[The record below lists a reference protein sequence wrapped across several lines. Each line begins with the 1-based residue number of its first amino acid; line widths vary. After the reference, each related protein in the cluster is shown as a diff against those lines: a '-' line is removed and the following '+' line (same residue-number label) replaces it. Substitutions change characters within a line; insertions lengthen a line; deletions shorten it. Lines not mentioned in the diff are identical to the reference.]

1 MVSYRSPGVYVEEVP
16 SAVQPIAGVSTS
28 TAAFIGVVPDTINIP
43 IRRVVGE
50 RIAIA
55 DGNAVFPLARFPV
68 LPPEVDQDFDIWL
81 DPRPVAQLQNT
92 QDGAR
97 LEFSQPLVS
106 GATVTVSFTPAPV
119 KNEEAEKLSNSNR
132 LFKLKQY
139 PVREQRG
146 SYSIRVKAT
155 ADAPDEE
162 VGPDVAWLTND
173 QENQQALV
181 NFAADPPEGGVVTVD
196 YVPAPVQ
203 NRTVEPVRRSTT
215 SYKVSDYAVVTE
227 EGTYAVN
234 VDVTQAVTVSLD
246 STNAIARVTFASAPP
261 ANAIILGSY
270 TVGEQFAV
278 TAAGEALLCTNFSE
292 FKRAFGSFS
301 TDAGQRRLAH
311 AVYGFFNNGGTRC
324 YVIRVASPDE
334 IDDELLARL
343 EAIDD
348 ISLLA
353 APGVTAARIQ
363 EKLISHC
370 EKMEDRFAILDG
382 QLDVSRYAVDAIK
395 GSPPVRDSNY
405 AAMYFPWLDVGE
417 TNDQEE
423 AIYMPPSGHIA
434 GVYARVDTQRG
445 VHKAPANE
453 VIRGALGVST
463 RLSREHQAGLNPA
476 GINVIRD
483 FNGNITIWG
492 ARTLG
497 GDGNGEWKY
506 VSVRRLFLFLRESID
521 EGIQWA
527 VFEPN
532 DPSLWARITRNVTAF
547 LTTVWRA
554 GALFGTTPQEA
565 FYVKCDAETNPP
577 EVRDLGQVVTEV
589 GVAVVRPAEFVIFR
603 ISQWPGRSSSV
614 SSDE

>member
-28 TAAFIGVVPDTINIP
+28 TAAFIGIVPDTINIP
-43 IRRVVGE
+43 IRRVVNE

-55 DGNAVFPLARFPV
+55 DGQAVFPLARFPV
-68 LPPEVDQDFDIWL
+68 LPPEVDDDFDIRL
-81 DPRPVAQLQNT
+81 DPQAVAQLRNT
-92 QDGAR
+92 QNGAQ
-97 LEFSQPLVS
+97 LDFNAPLIS
-106 GATVTVSFTPAPV
+106 GAKVTVSFTPARV
-119 KNEEAEKLSNSNR
+119 EHETARRLSNTE
-132 LFKLKQY
+132 FKLKQY
-139 PVREQRG
+139 PVQTKRG
-146 SYSIRVKAT
+146 SYSIRVAAN
-155 ADAPDEE
+155 ADAPATE
-162 VGPDVAWLTND
+162 VGPDAAFLEND
-173 QENQQALV
+173 ENNNQALV
-181 NFAADPPEGGVVTVD
+181 KFSADQPDEAIVTVD

-203 NRTVEPVRRSTT
+203 NRTVEPVEGNTT
-215 SYKVSDYAVVTE
+215 SYKVSDYPVV
-227 EGTYAVN
+227 EGNYAVS
-234 VDVTQAVTVSLD
+234 VDVTDAVRVSAD
-246 STNAIARVTFASAPP
+246 STNAIARLNFTSAPP
-261 ANAIILGSY
+261 ANTIISGSY
-270 TVGEQFAV
+270 TVGEQFSV
-278 TAAGEALLCTNFSE
+278 TAAGTALLCTNFSE
-292 FKRAFGSFS
+292 FKRAFGNFS

-324 YVIRVASPDE
+324 YVMRVDSADK

-343 EAIDD
+343 ETIDD

-353 APGVTAARIQ
+353 APGITDAKIQ
-363 EKLISHC
+363 EKIISHC
-370 EKMEDRFAILDG
+370 EKLEDRFAILDG
-382 QLDVSRYAVDAIK
+382 QPAVSQYTVDAIK

-405 AAMYFPWLDVGE
+405 AAMYFPWIDVGD
-417 TNDQEE
+417 TNEQAEP
-423 AIYMPPSGHIA
+423 IYMPPSGHIA

-453 VIRGALGVST
+453 VIRGALGVSA

-483 FNGNITIWG
+483 FDGTITIWG

-497 GDGNGEWKY
+497 GDANGEWKY
-506 VSVRRLFLFLRESID
+506 LSVRRLFLFLRESID

-547 LTTVWRA
+547 LTSVWRA
-554 GALFGTTPQEA
+554 GALFGATPQQA

-603 ISQWPGRSSSV
+603 ISQWAGPQQ
-614 SSDE
+614 